1 MAEFSPSSVRRGSR
15 PPSRGAGRAFRRR
28 KGFDRPHFFRRLFYL
43 AAFFPIF
50 SPAFPDSFPW
60 AKTVERGMFSGRR
73 TSLFPLFPRFPEPD
87 DAGGSASEMLCMTA
101 KSRNAHQEGFRGFG
115 KDSMTNPVSIGGDEG
130 KGRRERGSCRF
141 VHCFYQQGYS

>member
-28 KGFDRPHFFRRLFYL
+28 KRVRQAALFSPAFLFGRLF
-43 AAFFPIF
+43 PDF